1 LATSS
6 VPCRAFARLIS
17 STMSLV
23 SELEVK
29 TGVTAQSRTL
39 DIAFVLVTACPTC
52 AFAFWTVAT
61 HFAVAA
67 HLSFEWLMRIGPFAL
82 LAGIACGMFAARTS
96 NVDANPQVAAS
107 PQPHTSWKCLAFAT
121 ALVLLLALGVGY
133 SAFWIGSVL
142 LLISAMARIGR
153 RREFPR
159 VSPAPLTP
167 RRALALIVLALTSA
181 AVTYV
186 AHRPNVD
193 DAIYVGTATDAIAH
207 PGLPVLSHDVLYGV
221 RNLAPML
228 PSYAV
233 ESYELLIA
241 FLARLFGGE
250 PIFWAHAILPT
261 LVAAILPFAWA
272 SLMRMLVPR
281 RWVAATAV
289 SLVVLSLP
297 GVSIGIGNFAFVTLF
312 YGKAILVSAGI
323 PLLYAFAWNFEE
335 TGSMRDCLLMLCCT
349 IACVGLSSTAIFVA
363 PVALGT
369 AALAGWRE
377 GLTRRSV
384 LTLIPAAY
392 PLSCG
397 IAVRGGFKA
406 LEPVFAHLP
415 VRAHL
420 AVSLIFGEHAQYIF
434 LFALLASPFL
444 VRERVVRWKLMVVAL
459 VSLLVP
465 LNPFI
470 FKLLS
475 RLTTREVVWRILW
488 SVPIVA
494 MVAGAM
500 VNAIDRASERWG
512 NRGRAV
518 AGFAVLCIFAYLSQ
532 YSSFAPSNGV
542 SFSLAPLKVRVR
554 DWETARAAIA
564 ATPSPAALLAPEDVA
579 VWVPTFV
586 HRPLLISVRE
596 FYDQHTGVQ
605 MPPEEATDRRELR
618 ELVSGLE
625 FPRQRE
631 QELLNAL
638 ARYQVGL
645 ILTTATTAIRLQDV
659 LAERG
664 YSRTREKN
672 GFVFFA
678 LATK

>member
-1 LATSS
+1 
-6 VPCRAFARLIS
+6 
-17 STMSLV
+17 MNHV
-23 SELEVK
+23 SELEAK
-29 TGVTAQSRTL
+29 TSAPAQPGTL
-39 DIAFVLVTACPTC
+39 NFVFVLVTACPTC

-67 HLSFEWLMRIGPFAL
+67 HLSFEWLTRIGPFAL
-82 LAGIACGMFAARTS
+82 LAGIACGIFAARTI
-96 NVDANPQVAAS
+96 NAAANPQVAAS
-107 PQPHTSWKCLAFAT
+107 LKFFPSWKWLAFAA
-121 ALVLLLALGVGY
+121 ALILLRALGMGY

-153 RREFPR
+153 PREFPS
-159 VSPAPLTP
+159 VSPAPLTQ
-167 RRALALIVLALTSA
+167 RRAFVLILLALASA
-181 AVTYV
+181 SVTYV

-207 PGLPVLSHDVLYGV
+207 PGLPVLTHDVLYGV
-221 RNLAPML
+221 PNLPPML
-228 PSYAV
+228 PSYTV
-233 ESYELLIA
+233 ETYELLIA
-241 FLARLFGGE
+241 FLARFFGGE
-250 PIFWAHAILPT
+250 PIFWAHAIIPT
-261 LVAAILPFAWA
+261 LIAAILPFAWA
-272 SLMRMLVPR
+272 SLMRLLVPR

-289 SLVVLSLP
+289 ALVVLTLP
-297 GVSIGIGNFAFVTLF
+297 GVSIGLGNFAFVTLF

-335 TGSMRDCLLMLCCT
+335 TGAFRDWLLIVFCT
-349 IACVGLSSTAIFVA
+349 IAGVGLSSTAIFVA

-377 GLTRRSV
+377 GLTRRSA
-384 LTLIPAAY
+384 LTLVPAAY
-392 PLSCG
+392 PLACG
-397 IAVRGGFKA
+397 LAVRGGFRA

-420 AVSLIFGEHAQYIF
+420 AVSLVFGEHAQYIF
-434 LFALLASPFL
+434 LFGLLASPFL
-444 VRERVVRWKLMVVAL
+444 VRERAVRWKLMVVAL

-494 MVAGAM
+494 MVAAAM
-500 VNAIDRASERWG
+500 VSAIDRASEQWG
-512 NRGRAV
+512 KRGRAV
-518 AGFAVLCIFAYLSQ
+518 AGFAVLCIFAYLSR
-532 YSSFAPSNGV
+532 YSSFAPSNDV
-542 SFSLAPLKVRVR
+542 SFSLAPLRVRVR
-554 DWETARAAIA
+554 DWETARAAIDG
-564 ATPSPAALLAPEDVA
+564 TPPTAALLAPEEVA

-586 HRPLLISVRE
+586 HRPSLISVRE

-618 ELVSGLE
+618 ELVSGQE
-625 FPRQRE
+625 FAPQRE

-638 ARYQVGL
+638 AHYQVGL
-645 ILTTATTAIRLQDV
+645 ILTTATAAIRLQDV
-659 LAERG
+659 LAEHG
-664 YSRTREKN
+664 YSRTREEN
-672 GFVFFA
+672 GFVFFTVA
-678 LATK
+678 IK